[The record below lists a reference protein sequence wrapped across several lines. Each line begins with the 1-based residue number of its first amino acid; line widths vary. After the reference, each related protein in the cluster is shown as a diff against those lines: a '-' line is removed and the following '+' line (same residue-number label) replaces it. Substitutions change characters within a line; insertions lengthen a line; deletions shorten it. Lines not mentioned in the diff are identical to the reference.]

1 MGSKVQITIQGR
13 SFTIKAVDDGH
24 KLRQIASELDERLNA
39 QTSRARHFD
48 DYSVAIITALNI
60 MSELDELRQRQ
71 AEQLSEVDR
80 NLVSIAAA
88 VEALVVEDDDATE
101 SGE

>member
-1 MGSKVQITIQGR
+1 MGSKVQINIQGR
-13 SFTIKAVDDGH
+13 SFTIRMNDDGQ
-24 KLRQIASELDERLNA
+24 KLRQIASELDDRLNA
-39 QTSRARHFD
+39 QTSRSRHFD

-60 MSELDELRQRQ
+60 MSELDELRQKHAQ
-71 AEQLSEVDR
+71 QLDEVDR

-88 VEALVVEDDDATE
+88 VEAMVVEEDDATE

>member
-24 KLRQIASELDERLNA
+24 KLRQIASELGERLNA

-60 MSELDELRQRQ
+60 NQAKNRSAINNRNKPNKGSE
-71 AEQLSEVDR
+71 
-80 NLVSIAAA
+80 AANA
-88 VEALVVEDDDATE
+88 VIMILKNEPKKI
-101 SGE
+101 